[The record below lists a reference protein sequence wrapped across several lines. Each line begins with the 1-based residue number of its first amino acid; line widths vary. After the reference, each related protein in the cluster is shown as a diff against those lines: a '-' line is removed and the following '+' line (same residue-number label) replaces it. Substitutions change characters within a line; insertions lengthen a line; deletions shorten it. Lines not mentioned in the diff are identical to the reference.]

1 MQTSNMLKASFFVV
15 AAVVLSGCG
24 DKSSQDRLS
33 RAPHDNEHALVTV
46 AGEPI
51 TDVEFDAYL
60 NKLFGEDR
68 AATIPEEA
76 RKQALESMVMAR
88 AVAQA
93 AAKEL
98 SVEDRRRLDA
108 QVDNYRDQLL
118 LTGYMR
124 AHVTPEPVSSA
135 MVEAYYKQHPE
146 RFGGSK
152 VRTFEMIIASGAM
165 QEVQRNK
172 LLEALRDN
180 ADQKDWPGV
189 VIKLR
194 KKGMSLDYRKGVA
207 DDALLDER
215 LRSVVM
221 SVPVTQRSEPGL
233 LNRRPFIIRVLGE
246 QERPPRPLEQVS
258 SDIRRALAAIQVKE
272 AVKEA
277 TDPIMKRTEVKYVN
291 QIAQ

>member
-1 MQTSNMLKASFFVV
+1 
-15 AAVVLSGCG
+15 
-24 DKSSQDRLS
+24 
-33 RAPHDNEHALVTV
+33 
-46 AGEPI
+46 
-51 TDVEFDAYL
+51 
-60 NKLFGEDR
+60 
-68 AATIPEEA
+68 
-76 RKQALESMVMAR
+76 
-88 AVAQA
+88 
-93 AAKEL
+93 
-98 SVEDRRRLDA
+98 
-108 QVDNYRDQLL
+108 
-118 LTGYMR
+118 
-124 AHVTPEPVSSA
+124 
-135 MVEAYYKQHPE
+135 
-146 RFGGSK
+146 
-152 VRTFEMIIASGAM
+152 MIIASGAM